1 MSRSPTDL
9 KPVTTGRYR
18 YSKWRWRVLV
28 RALDAA
34 GGLAALA
41 WRRLRPPQDFAT
53 PRRILIVQLD
63 HLGDAVLTSPLIA
76 QLQAAYPGATIDV
89 LASPSNH
96 EVFESNRNVDRVRI
110 AERTWFERT
119 PGRRGLLREV
129 WTLGRSIRDERY
141 DLGIDVRGDV
151 LSILVLALGGVSR
164 RVGFAMGGG
173 AFLLTDVADWTAGR
187 HEVRSRLALLETLG
201 IDPDAA
207 ARAAVH
213 IGDDDRMFVAARLLE
228 AWPLRSASGR
238 RHEAIAHTSAHGG
251 HGEWGGPRPS
261 MVRPGAPPLDEANGW
276 LHAERFSPQ
285 PPLLTV
291 HLGAGTAAKRWP
303 RNHWKALIER
313 FLDDGWRI
321 VIVGGPEDPPLSRVL
336 KPHDRLVDW
345 SGRLS
350 VTQTTALLERAD
362 LFIGAD
368 SGPAHLAGSAGV
380 ASIILFSGT
389 NNPAQWR
396 PWSKHSLV
404 LRKRVPCG
412 PCHQK
417 TCPLAEHLCM
427 AGLAP
432 ERVYRAARRWWAR
445 SQRQASSYSTD
456 EAARLGAPID

>member
-1 MSRSPTDL
+1 MSRSPNDL

-34 GGLAALA
+34 GGLAAPI
-41 WRRLRPPQDFAT
+41 WRRLRPTVPVKS

-63 HLGDAVLTSPLIA
+63 HLGDAVLTAPLIA
-76 QLQAAYPGATIDV
+76 QLQEAYPEATIDV

-119 PGRRGLLREV
+119 PGRRGLIREV
-129 WTLGRSIRDERY
+129 WRLGRSLRGEGY

-151 LSILVLALGGVSR
+151 LSILVLALGGVAR

-173 AFLLTDVADWTAGR
+173 AFLLTDVAEWTAGR
-187 HEVRSRLALLETLG
+187 HEVRSRLALLEPLG
-201 IDPDAA
+201 IEPDAT

-213 IGDDDRMFVAARLLE
+213 IQDEDRMFIAAKLLE
-228 AWPLRSASGR
+228 TWPRRTPAGR
-238 RHEAIAHTSAHGG
+238 RHEAPVHSTAGRELDDRRA
-251 HGEWGGPRPS
+251 PRATTG
-261 MVRPGAPPLDEANGW
+261 RQGKPPLDESAGW
-276 LHAERFSPQ
+276 LHAERFNPQ
-285 PPLLTV
+285 PPLLAV
-291 HLGAGTAAKRWP
+291 HLGAGTSAKRWP
-303 RNHWKALIER
+303 KGHWKTLIER
-313 FLDDGWRI
+313 FLADGWRI
-321 VIVGGPEDPPLSRVL
+321 VVVGGPEDPPLSRVL
-336 KPHDRLVDW
+336 TPHEQLVDW

-368 SGPAHLAGSAGV
+368 SGPAHLAASAGV
-380 ASIILFSGT
+380 ASVVLFSGT
-389 NNPAQWR
+389 NNPMQWR
-396 PWSKHSLV
+396 PWSKNALV

-427 AGLAP
+427 AGLDP
-432 ERVYRAARRWWAR
+432 DRVYRASRRWWAR
-445 SQRQASSYSTD
+445 TRQASSPYQS
-456 EAARLGAPID
+456 I